1 MRLVIQRVGRTSVV
15 INNSE
20 EREIEKGLLVYLGV
34 KKNENKSKIEK
45 AVSKLLK
52 LRFFENEEGKLKKNI
67 QDIDGSIMLISNFSL
82 YATSK
87 KGTTLSFDESANKE
101 EAKEIYDMFLGTL
114 KENYKKVVSGEFR
127 TNMDITSI
135 NLGPVNV
142 VLDF

>member
-20 EREIEKGLLVYLGV
+20 KREIEKGLLVYLGV
-34 KKNENKSKIEK
+34 KKNEDKSKIEK

>member
-1 MRLVIQRVGRTSVV
+1 MRLVIQRVGKTSVV

-20 EREIEKGLLVYLGV
+20 KREIEKGLLVYLGV
-34 KKNENKSKIEK
+34 KKNEDKSKIEK
-45 AVSKLLK
+45 VVSKLLK

>member
-1 MRLVIQRVGRTSVV
+1 M

-20 EREIEKGLLVYLGV
+20 KREIEKGLLVYLGV
-34 KKNENKSKIEK
+34 KKNEDKSKIEK

-82 YATSK
+82 YATAK

>member
-20 EREIEKGLLVYLGV
+20 KREIEKGLLVYLGV
-34 KKNENKSKIEK
+34 KKNEDKSKIEK

-82 YATSK
+82 YATAK
-87 KGTTLSFDESANKE
+87 KGITLSFDESANKE

>member
-1 MRLVIQRVGRTSVV
+1 MRLVIQRVGKTSVV

-20 EREIEKGLLVYLGV
+20 KREIEKGLLVYLGV
-34 KKNENKSKIEK
+34 KKDEDKSKIEK

>member
-1 MRLVIQRVGRTSVV
+1 MRLVIQRVGKTSVV

-20 EREIEKGLLVYLGV
+20 KREIEKGLLVYLGV
-34 KKNENKSKIEK
+34 KKNEDKSKIEK

-82 YATSK
+82 YATAK
-87 KGTTLSFDESANKE
+87 KGTTLSFGESANKE

-127 TNMDITSI
+127 TNMNITSI

>member
-1 MRLVIQRVGRTSVV
+1 MRLVIQRVGKTSVV

-20 EREIEKGLLVYLGV
+20 KREIEKGLLVYLGV
-34 KKNENKSKIEK
+34 KKNEDKSKIEK

>member
-34 KKNENKSKIEK
+34 KKNEDKSKIEK
-45 AVSKLLK
+45 VVSKLLK

-82 YATSK
+82 YATAK

>member
-1 MRLVIQRVGRTSVV
+1 MRLVIQRVGKTSVV

-20 EREIEKGLLVYLGV
+20 KREIEKGLLVYLGV
-34 KKNENKSKIEK
+34 KKNEDKSKIEK

-82 YATSK
+82 YATAK

-127 TNMDITSI
+127 TNMNITSI